1 MSTPR
6 VLFVCVRNGGK
17 SQMAAGLLRHSAGET
32 VNVDSAGTNPGTT
45 INTLSAQSLH
55 EVGIDITTQTPK
67 AITHELTTAADLIVV
82 LGREAHIEAVNGTRV
97 EYWDTDEPSTRGIEG
112 LERMR
117 LIRDDITTR
126 VSQLAHDLGAS

>member
-17 SQMAAGLLRHSAGET
+17 SQMAAGLLRHAAGET

-55 EVGIDITTQTPK
+55 EVGVDITTETPK
-67 AITHELTTAADLIVV
+67 AITHELATAADLIVV
-82 LGREAHIEAVNGTRV
+82 LGREAHIEPVNGTRI

-112 LERMR
+112 LDRMR
-117 LIRDDITTR
+117 LIRDNITARIDTLR
-126 VSQLAHDLGAS
+126 TTTITP